1 MRVAIAQINPIVGD
15 IEGNRRKILGGI
27 ERAEK
32 VGADLAVFPELA
44 VTGYPP
50 QDLLDR
56 PSFVEAN
63 LASLGEIARR
73 TGETPAVVG
82 FVDRDRSGRTPGLL
96 NAAALLHRGA
106 ILSVHAKSLLPTYD
120 VFDEVR
126 YFSPAAKV
134 ELARLPQEKEK
145 STGGQATR
153 GTKKNTGAGEGM
165 RCIGIT
171 VCEDAWNDATFWSTR
186 RYATDPVAELVKRG
200 AELLVNISAS
210 PYEFGKRDLRMRM
223 LSELARKHGR
233 FLVFVN
239 QAGGNDELVFDGNSG
254 VFAPD
259 GRMIARAAEFTEDFV
274 LVELD
279 ERGKTVEVP
288 SEDIGS
294 LHGALVTGLGDYVR
308 KSGFAKA
315 VVGLSG
321 GIDSAVTA
329 CIAAEALGAE
339 NVRGIS
345 MPSPYSSQHS
355 IDDAREVAGKLGI
368 RFDMARIDGVFGKFG
383 EALGGLFAGTEP
395 GTAEE
400 NIQARIRGV
409 ILMAISNKFG
419 ELVLATG
426 NKSEM
431 SVGYC
436 TLYGDM
442 CGSLAVIGD
451 VPKTK
456 IYDLARYINRKRRV
470 IPENTFTK
478 PPSAE
483 LKPNQTD
490 QDTLPAYDV
499 LDGILRAHVEEA
511 KDAGEI
517 VKLGFD
523 EATVAKVLRM
533 IRQSEF
539 KRKQAA
545 PVIKVTTKAFG
556 VGRRMPIVNG
566 WK

>member
-1 MRVAIAQINPIVGD
+1 MKVALAQINPIVGD
-15 IEGNRRKILGGI
+15 IEGNRRKILEGI
-27 ERAEK
+27 RRAESAH
-32 VGADLAVFPELA
+32 ADLVVFPELA

-50 QDLLDR
+50 LDLLDR

-63 LASLGEIARR
+63 LASLAEIARR
-73 TGETPAVVG
+73 TGETAAIVG

-96 NAAALLHRGA
+96 NAAALLHRGK

-126 YFSPAAKV
+126 YFSPAAKA
-134 ELARLPQEKEK
+134 EPARLPQEEEKAK
-145 STGGQATR
+145 STGGQAAS
-153 GTKKNTGAGEGM
+153 GTKKNNGTDRGI
-165 RCIGIT
+165 RCVGIT

-200 AELLVNISAS
+200 AGLLVNISAS

-259 GRMIARAAEFTEDFV
+259 GRVIARAAEFTEDFI

-279 ERGKTVEVP
+279 ERAKTVEVP
-288 SEDIGS
+288 SEDTGS

-308 KSGFAKA
+308 KSGFRKA

-339 NVRGIS
+339 NVRGVS

-355 IDDAREVAGKLGI
+355 IDDARELARNLGI
-368 RFDMARIDGVFGKFG
+368 RFDMARIDGVFGEFG
-383 EALGGLFAGTEP
+383 EALRGLFAGTEP

-409 ILMAISNKFG
+409 LLMAISNKFG
-419 ELVLATG
+419 ELALATG

-483 LKPNQTD
+483 LKPNQTW
-490 QDTLPAYDV
+490 TGYC
-499 LDGILRAHVEEA
+499 GR
-511 KDAGEI
+511 
-517 VKLGFD
+517 
-523 EATVAKVLRM
+523 TWR
-533 IRQSEF
+533 
-539 KRKQAA
+539 KRR
-545 PVIKVTTKAFG
+545 T
-556 VGRRMPIVNG
+556 RRRS
-566 WK
+566 

>member
-1 MRVAIAQINPIVGD
+1 
-15 IEGNRRKILGGI
+15 
-27 ERAEK
+27 
-32 VGADLAVFPELA
+32 
-44 VTGYPP
+44 
-50 QDLLDR
+50 
-56 PSFVEAN
+56 
-63 LASLGEIARR
+63 
-73 TGETPAVVG
+73 
-82 FVDRDRSGRTPGLL
+82 
-96 NAAALLHRGA
+96 
-106 ILSVHAKSLLPTYD
+106 
-120 VFDEVR
+120 
-126 YFSPAAKV
+126 
-134 ELARLPQEKEK
+134 
-145 STGGQATR
+145 
-153 GTKKNTGAGEGM
+153 
-165 RCIGIT
+165 
-171 VCEDAWNDATFWSTR
+171 
-186 RYATDPVAELVKRG
+186 
-200 AELLVNISAS
+200 VNISAS

-259 GRMIARAAEFTEDFV
+259 GRVIARAAEFTEDFI

-279 ERGKTVEVP
+279 ERAKTVEVP
-288 SEDIGS
+288 SEDTGS

-308 KSGFAKA
+308 KSGFRKA

-339 NVRGIS
+339 NVRGVS

-355 IDDAREVAGKLGI
+355 IDDARELARNLGI
-368 RFDMARIDGVFGKFG
+368 RFDMARIDGVFGEFG
-383 EALGGLFAGTEP
+383 EALRGLFAGTEP

-409 ILMAISNKFG
+409 LLMAISNKFG
-419 ELVLATG
+419 ELALATG

-490 QDTLPAYDV
+490 QDTLPPYDV

-511 KDAGEI
+511 KDAAEI

-523 EATVAKVLRM
+523 EATVRKVLRM

-556 VGRRMPIVNG
+556 VGRRIPIVNG